1 MALTLRPDRLDC
13 DLILG
18 KAGDCHSLIEGYDHQ
33 DDTRIVLNFDV
44 TG

>member
-18 KAGDCHSLIEGYDHQ
+18 KAVTVSLIEGYDHQ